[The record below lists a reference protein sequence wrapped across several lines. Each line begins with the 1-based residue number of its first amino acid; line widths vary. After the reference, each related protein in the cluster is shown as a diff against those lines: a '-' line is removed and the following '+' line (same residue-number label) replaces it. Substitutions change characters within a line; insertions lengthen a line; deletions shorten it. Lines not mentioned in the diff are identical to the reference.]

1 MSCSDEYISHT
12 DTSNLIQ
19 ISPSTKAK
27 LKKAKY
33 GVYNHSAVELCH
45 WTKNLSLM
53 KEPVTNTNSM
63 VFQLIGVWK

>member
-12 DTSNLIQ
+12 DTQNLIQ
-19 ISPSTKAK
+19 ISPLTKAK

-45 WTKNLSLM
+45 WTKSLSPT
-53 KEPVTNTNSM
+53 KEPVINTNSM
-63 VFQLIGVWK
+63 VFQLIDAWK